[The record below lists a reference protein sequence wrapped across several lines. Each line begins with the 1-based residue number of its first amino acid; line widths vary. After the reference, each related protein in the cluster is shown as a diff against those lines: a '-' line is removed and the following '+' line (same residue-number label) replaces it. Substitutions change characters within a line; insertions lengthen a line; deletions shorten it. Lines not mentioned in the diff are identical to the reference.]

1 MEVARVCKPRGKV
14 LLLECI
20 LSTNRVL
27 TWLMN
32 LANLA
37 VVHIMRPNINRRT
50 VENVIKNGL
59 RVEKVTD
66 LGLGIFKLIEVKKQ

>member
-1 MEVARVCKPRGKV
+1 M

-50 VENVIKNGL
+50 VENVIKNRLG
-59 RVEKVTD
+59 VEKVTD

>member
-14 LLLECI
+14 LLLECV

>member
-50 VENVIKNGL
+50 VENVIKNRLG
-59 RVEKVTD
+59 VEKVTD